1 MSKYWFICKFLL
13 FKFSTNFSG
22 VDLMNKMAG
31 IEEKIKNHIK
41 GNIEPLDT
49 LPQDTTDCDTAICDK
64 ISSSSECFSKVTS
77 DCSNVDA
84 EGSCKKVVFVGNLS
98 GETFVDESDSDD
110 HSSTI
115 EKALENPQKPVRPPY
130 LRKLSEVLPQ
140 FPDPDLPDST
150 VLPDSVL
157 RLWAAELAQV
167 QNFI

>member
-1 MSKYWFICKFLL
+1 
-13 FKFSTNFSG
+13 
-22 VDLMNKMAG
+22 MNKMTG

-49 LPQDTTDCDTAICDK
+49 LPQDTMYCDTSICDI
-64 ISSSSECFSKVTS
+64 ISSSSEFFSKVKT

-84 EGSCKKVVFVGNLS
+84 EGSCKKIVFVGNFS
-98 GETFVDESDSDD
+98 GETIVDESDSDD
-110 HSSTI
+110 HNSKI
-115 EKALENPQKPVRPPY
+115 KKAFENPRKPVRPPY

-150 VLPDSVL
+150 VLPDRVL